1 MYESC
6 KSNSHFN
13 TQEMLG
19 FEMVSTA
26 LKTIYS
32 NRKFHKA
39 ELGADI
45 KTQLLQIVDKIWKNQ
60 APADSTKGVETNQ
73 SDVKINGKINLWDTK
88 FISSNS
94 NSEIEKIEDYAES
107 KAIRD
112 DLDEINTELEFYNK
126 FIEQVGAKDK
136 TTSDKKS
143 SSPKSNS

>member
-1 MYESC
+1 M
-6 KSNSHFN
+6 
-13 TQEMLG
+13 
-19 FEMVSTA
+19 
-26 LKTIYS
+26 
-32 NRKFHKA
+32 
-39 ELGADI
+39 
-45 KTQLLQIVDKIWKNQ
+45 
-60 APADSTKGVETNQ
+60 
-73 SDVKINGKINLWDTK
+73 NGKINLWDTK

-126 FIEQVGAKDK
+126 FIEQVGAKEK